1 MTKMTPREN
10 KWLEEYRRREAAKTI
25 RMQRRA
31 LWFWGALFT
40 TWAIFGLFAEP
51 DKFTFTDSLL
61 LIMILVNVFNS
72 IKELIRNKRIAAEKK
87 MQPKLRKTPRSLN
100 RQNLKTKIWQLFFHA
115 SSQGR
120 SPRTK

>member
-1 MTKMTPREN
+1 MAGRIPPAGSREN
-10 KWLEEYRRREAAKTI
+10 GPNAG
-25 RMQRRA
+25 RA

-72 IKELIRNKRIAAEKK
+72 IKELIRNKRIAAEKNAAETSEDAPVAK
-87 MQPKLRKTPRSLN
+87 
-100 RQNLKTKIWQLFFHA
+100 
-115 SSQGR
+115 
-120 SPRTK
+120 

>member
-10 KWLEEYRRREAAKTI
+10 KWLEEYRRREAAKTV
-25 RMQRRA
+25 RMQRGR
-31 LWFWGALFT
+31 FGSGVRYSQD
-40 TWAIFGLFAEP
+40 WAIFGLFAEP

-87 MQPKLRKTPRSLN
+87 CSRN
-100 RQNLKTKIWQLFFHA
+100 F
-115 SSQGR
+115 GR
-120 SPRTK
+120 RPGR

>member
-10 KWLEEYRRREAAKTI
+10 KWLEDYRGREAAKTV

-40 TWAIFGLFAEP
+40 TWAIFGLCAEP

-87 MQPKLRKTPRSLN
+87 AAETSEDAPVAK
-100 RQNLKTKIWQLFFHA
+100 
-115 SSQGR
+115 
-120 SPRTK
+120 

>member
-1 MTKMTPREN
+1 MTPREN
-10 KWLEEYRRREAAKTI
+10 KWLEDYRRREAAKTV

-72 IKELIRNKRIAAEKK
+72 IKELIRNKRIAAEKRPTCPAATDGPLGEPFDLRRAVIYSEILK
-87 MQPKLRKTPRSLN
+87 PK
-100 RQNLKTKIWQLFFHA
+100 FEE
-115 SSQGR
+115 
-120 SPRTK
+120 

>member
-1 MTKMTPREN
+1 MPETKPKAPLTPEELRWRAAAWDPE
-10 KWLEEYRRREAAKTI
+10 KWLAEYRRREAAKTV

-72 IKELIRNKRIAAEKK
+72 IKELIRNKRIAAEKNAAETSEDAPVAK
-87 MQPKLRKTPRSLN
+87 
-100 RQNLKTKIWQLFFHA
+100 
-115 SSQGR
+115 
-120 SPRTK
+120 

>member
-10 KWLEEYRRREAAKTI
+10 KWLEEYRRREAAKTV

-40 TWAIFGLFAEP
+40 TWAIFGLSQEP
-51 DKFTFTDSLL
+51 AQVHIHRQSL

-72 IKELIRNKRIAAEKK
+72 IKELIRNKRIAAEKNAAETSEDAPVAK
-87 MQPKLRKTPRSLN
+87 
-100 RQNLKTKIWQLFFHA
+100 
-115 SSQGR
+115 
-120 SPRTK
+120 

>member
-1 MTKMTPREN
+1 MPKNESERPLTPEEMRWRAAAWDPE
-10 KWLEEYRRREAAKTI
+10 KWLAEYRRREAAKTV

-40 TWAIFGLFAEP
+40 AWAIFGLFAEP

-72 IKELIRNKRIAAEKK
+72 IKELIRNKRIAAEKNAAETSEDAPVAK
-87 MQPKLRKTPRSLN
+87 
-100 RQNLKTKIWQLFFHA
+100 
-115 SSQGR
+115 
-120 SPRTK
+120 

>member
-10 KWLEEYRRREAAKTI
+10 KWLEEYRRREAAKTV

-61 LIMILVNVFNS
+61 LMMIVINAGMA
-72 IKELIRNKRIAAEKK
+72 IRELIRNKRIAADRDAEE
-87 MQPKLRKTPRSLN
+87 PESGDSATE
-100 RQNLKTKIWQLFFHA
+100 
-115 SSQGR
+115 
-120 SPRTK
+120 

>member
-1 MTKMTPREN
+1 MTPREN
-10 KWLEEYRRREAAKTI
+10 KWLEDYRRREAAKTV

-72 IKELIRNKRIAAEKK
+72 IKELIRKTNRRRKK
-87 MQPKLRKTPRSLN
+87 CSRN
-100 RQNLKTKIWQLFFHA
+100 F
-115 SSQGR
+115 GR
-120 SPRTK
+120 RPGR

>member
-10 KWLEEYRRREAAKTI
+10 KWLEDYRRREAAKTV

-72 IKELIRNKRIAAEKK
+72 IKELIRNKRIAAEKNAAETSEDAPVAK
-87 MQPKLRKTPRSLN
+87 
-100 RQNLKTKIWQLFFHA
+100 
-115 SSQGR
+115 
-120 SPRTK
+120 

>member
-10 KWLEEYRRREAAKTI
+10 KWLEDYRRREAANTGRI
-25 RMQRRA
+25 QRRA

-72 IKELIRNKRIAAEKK
+72 IKELIRNKRIAAEKNAAET
-87 MQPKLRKTPRSLN
+87 LAWRFSGHFSGGTCRLHGTGD
-100 RQNLKTKIWQLFFHA
+100 L
-115 SSQGR
+115 GR
-120 SPRTK
+120 SFFSVS

>member
-1 MTKMTPREN
+1 MTPREN
-10 KWLEEYRRREAAKTI
+10 KWLEEYRRREAAKTV
-25 RMQRRA
+25 
-31 LWFWGALFT
+31 WGALFT

-87 MQPKLRKTPRSLN
+87 AAETSEDAPVAK
-100 RQNLKTKIWQLFFHA
+100 
-115 SSQGR
+115 
-120 SPRTK
+120 